1 MGGARDGRGLRRG
14 VRVSWGPS
22 RYSTF
27 LRSATTTPI
36 TTTTAMTTNQNVVE
50 MIPASIGV
58 SLRLRGA
65 VLPEGMVHETARAN
79 R

>member
-1 MGGARDGRGLRRG
+1 MNRG
-14 VRVSWGPS
+14 PF

-27 LRSATTTPI
+27 LSRATTTPI

-58 SLRLRGA
+58 SLRWRGA
-65 VLPEGMVHETARAN
+65 VLPEALVIETALADR
-79 R
+79 